1 MPIVVVNV
9 TILTNFFILDIPEDN
24 SMSIILGR
32 LFLNTTGTLL
42 LFNGNE
48 HMVHFSRKQPQVH
61 NINYIGKISTITI
74 GGFEF
79 PLPTVKKKYDIL
91 NVWDIHI
98 PVEVT

>member
-1 MPIVVVNV
+1 MVANV
-9 TILTNFFILDIPEDN
+9 TILTDFLILDIPEDN

-48 HMVHFSRKQPQVH
+48 HMVHFPKKQPQVH
-61 NINYIGKISTITI
+61 SINSIRKIPSII

-79 PLPTVKKKYDIL
+79 PIPTVKKKYDIL
-91 NVWDIHI
+91 IIGDVHI